1 MKEVTEVPPWARETV
16 GPAVVVVSPSER
28 DLSATFSTVD
38 GAPVEDLAPS
48 SAESEEYTE
57 ESEFIVVELERTLS
71 PVESAGPSGG
81 EQASPEEGVEADPRD
96 VRIAAL
102 EEEVRRLKELNL
114 KLQRENGAK
123 GEVSDGGVRRI
134 PVQFELSEAES
145 SNLEEASSSGESH
158 QLDTSKFGFK
168 VLKPGAVKNEVN
180 ESKGAE
186 PANARTAYVWYA
198 SFGSNL
204 WEERFMCY
212 IRGGKVRVR
221 EQSQVLMWR
230 DGAGNAKHLRTT
242 GD

>member
-1 MKEVTEVPPWARETV
+1 LQSVEIIEVKEVTEVPPWARETV

-28 DLSATFSTVD
+28 DLGAAFSTVD

-48 SAESEEYTE
+48 SAESEEYAE
-57 ESEFIVVELERTLS
+57 ESEVIVVELERTLS

-114 KLQRENGAK
+114 KLQKENGAK
-123 GEVSDGGVRRI
+123 GEVSGGGVRRI
-134 PVQFELSEAES
+134 PVQSGSEAES
-145 SNLEEASSSGESH
+145 SNLGEASSSGESH

-168 VLKPGAVKNEVN
+168 VLRPGAMKNEVN
-180 ESKGAE
+180 VSKGAA
-186 PANARTAYVWYA
+186 PADAPTAYVWYA

-221 EQSQVLMWR
+221 E
-230 DGAGNAKHLRTT
+230 
-242 GD
+242 

>member
-1 MKEVTEVPPWARETV
+1 LQSVEIIEVKEVTEVPPWARETV
-16 GPAVVVVSPSER
+16 GPAVVVVSPSEH
-28 DLSATFSTVD
+28 DLGATFSTVD

-48 SAESEEYTE
+48 SAESEEYAE
-57 ESEFIVVELERTLS
+57 ESEVIVLELERTLS

-123 GEVSDGGVRRI
+123 GEVSGGGVRRI
-134 PVQFELSEAES
+134 PVHSGSEAES
-145 SNLEEASSSGESH
+145 STLGEASSSGESH

-168 VLKPGAVKNEVN
+168 VLRPGAVKNEVN

-186 PANARTAYVWYA
+186 PANARTANVWYA

-212 IRGGKVRVR
+212 IRGGKVRAR
-221 EQSQVLMWR
+221 E
-230 DGAGNAKHLRTT
+230 
-242 GD
+242 